1 MRPITTAPATPFI
14 KVVRPS
20 WVPRYQRGVSLLE
33 LMVGVAIG
41 LLVVAVAM
49 GALMVS
55 RGVSGTVSDASA
67 IQQQAAYA
75 MRVIGLQ
82 LRQAGSLYL
91 NPNST
96 DTAASEVLTAPVA
109 FEAKADPPS
118 GSSSTYSF
126 DPSTD
131 TISGTSSPATLTI
144 AYRRFTESVHAN
156 TTEQT
161 ISRNCL
167 GGPSDDTAPRKDDQR
182 VESAFRFDATKN
194 ELRCGGN
201 GATDQP
207 IVQNVADFQVR
218 YLLQDNSNPADTRIQ
233 YVDASAVGSNW
244 SRVQAV
250 EVCLVLYGSE
260 PIDMP
265 AGSTY
270 TGCGND
276 ATPANNLVDMTTLT
290 GARARRMHIAF
301 RNVFQLRSQG
311 LVGTVL

>member
-1 MRPITTAPATPFI
+1 M
-14 KVVRPS
+14 
-20 WVPRYQRGVSLLE
+20 
-33 LMVGVAIG
+33 
-41 LLVVAVAM
+41 
-49 GALMVS
+49 
-55 RGVSGTVSDASA
+55 
-67 IQQQAAYA
+67 
-75 MRVIGLQ
+75 
-82 LRQAGSLYL
+82 
-91 NPNST
+91 
-96 DTAASEVLTAPVA
+96 
-109 FEAKADPPS
+109 
-118 GSSSTYSF
+118 
-126 DPSTD
+126 
-131 TISGTSSPATLTI
+131 
-144 AYRRFTESVHAN
+144 
-156 TTEQT
+156 
-161 ISRNCL
+161 
-167 GGPSDDTAPRKDDQR
+167 
-182 VESAFRFDATKN
+182 ESAFRFDATKN

-201 GATDQP
+201 GASDQP